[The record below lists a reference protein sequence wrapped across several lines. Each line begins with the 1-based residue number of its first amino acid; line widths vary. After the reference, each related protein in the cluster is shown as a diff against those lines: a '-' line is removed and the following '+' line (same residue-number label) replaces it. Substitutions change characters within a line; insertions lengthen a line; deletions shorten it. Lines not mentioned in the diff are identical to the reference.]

1 MIILFVIPALI
12 LLLVAVVP
20 TWPYNRHW
28 GYYPTGGVG
37 AILALTI
44 VLLLMNRI

>member
-12 LLLVAVVP
+12 LLFVAVVP
-20 TWPYNRHW
+20 TWPYNRNW

-37 AILALTI
+37 AILVLTI